1 MTEYI
6 NKEDAIR
13 AIAVQHKLE
22 MEEGEGLPEQPL
34 EDYMAAVR
42 RTLNGCKTVNVNFYS
57 YSYGKRKQ
65 EE

>member
-6 NKEDAIR
+6 NKEEAIR

-34 EDYMAAVR
+34 EDYMDAVR
-42 RTLNGCKTVNVNFYS
+42 RTLNGCKTVNINVDAIRYS
-57 YSYGKRKQ
+57 GC
-65 EE
+65 